1 MSPAADAGEYIE
13 GIDENMILQGIR
25 VGIKIGREIKVTIQ
39 VEPIANCD
47 GILNQMEKVKKL
59 SYELESET
67 YKLRSMIN
75 EMKLQEMQTK
85 GASEKAPTKERIIDG
100 EKVSE
105 SVQKAIY
112 DTARGEKTERREI
125 GCGGQ

>member
-1 MSPAADAGEYIE
+1 
-13 GIDENMILQGIR
+13 
-25 VGIKIGREIKVTIQ
+25 
-39 VEPIANCD
+39 
-47 GILNQMEKVKKL
+47 MEKVKKL
-59 SYELESET
+59 SCELESET

-112 DTARGEKTERREI
+112 DTVSKNAASLRSYEQR
-125 GCGGQ
+125 

>member
-1 MSPAADAGEYIE
+1 M
-13 GIDENMILQGIR
+13 
-25 VGIKIGREIKVTIQ
+25 TIQ

-112 DTARGEKTERREI
+112 DTVSKKRCIIEKL
-125 GCGGQ
+125 